1 MKQKLSRVIRTV
13 PNSVLLILDPF
24 PLPEG
29 SALAWAG
36 ERIAATLKRLSCR
49 AAEFCASRDTF
60 LGRKFALLV
69 FLEEARNE
77 KDHLE

>member
-1 MKQKLSRVIRTV
+1 MR
-13 PNSVLLILDPF
+13 
-24 PLPEG
+24 

-49 AAEFCASRDTF
+49 AAEFCASRVAS

-69 FLEEARNE
+69 FLEMARIE
-77 KDHLE
+77 KDHFE